1 MSNLWYLIISLIRS
15 FYIVTAAGILI
26 ARLTPALH
34 DRFLAYGARQDH
46 KRVDEDR
53 NALNQ
58 RKRSSITEILD
69 YTTTFTV
76 PHSWFT
82 HFYVVS
88 TCSALFWTTVLS
100 TDLIR
105 DSSTV
110 WSHYKDNITHTPN
123 YWHYKARGCVL
134 FMLLHSVRRL
144 YECVYIAKPSRSRMW
159 IGHYLVG
166 IAFYLVTNVAIWVD
180 TGRFDRLF
188 VFILTSLHASLFI
201 HLSVLSGAQVS

>member
-1 MSNLWYLIISLIRS
+1 MISDMSTLWYLIIGLIRS
-15 FYIVTAAGILI
+15 FYIVTVAGILI

-46 KRVDEDR
+46 KKVDEDKDV
-53 NALNQ
+53 LNQ
-58 RKRSSITEILD
+58 RKLNSNSSSSITEILD
-69 YTTTFTV
+69 YATKFTV

-100 TDLIR
+100 TDLIW
-105 DSSTV
+105 DSGTV
-110 WSHYKDNITHTPN
+110 WSEYEDNVSHTPN

-134 FMLLHSVRRL
+134 LMLLHSVRRL
-144 YECVYIAKPSRSRMW
+144 YECVHLSKPSRSRMW

-166 IAFYLVTNVAIWVD
+166 IAFYLVTNIAIWVD
-180 TGRFDRLF
+180 TGRFDRFL
-188 VFILTSLHASLFI
+188 SLS
-201 HLSVLSGAQVS
+201 